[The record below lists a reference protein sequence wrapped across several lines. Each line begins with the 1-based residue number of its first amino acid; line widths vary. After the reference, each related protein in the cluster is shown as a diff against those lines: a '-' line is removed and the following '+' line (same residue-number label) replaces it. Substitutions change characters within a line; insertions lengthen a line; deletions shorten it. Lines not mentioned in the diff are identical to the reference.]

1 MRSRQGKQEG
11 RCRRTRDTPPAPL
24 GQSGGCRAELCFC
37 GLRRGGA
44 GAAARSAICLPILR
58 GASRSPVRPRGVS
71 RSPRSPRP
79 LRHAG
84 LGPAGRRRPRPAAHR
99 HNSARRQGGDNI
111 RPIVAVAAA
120 GVDKAGFGPRQ
131 DSSLRRPGRPRAAPS
146 SAGQWR
152 PAGAPRHG
160 RGLDRVA
167 PAAGPGGPGGVWSG
181 TGAADAVRIRETGWT
196 LMLLEINPLLLR
208 SPRIFKKNGAIGVK
222 TL

>member
-1 MRSRQGKQEG
+1 MPQDKGHAA
-11 RCRRTRDTPPAPL
+11 PAPL
-24 GQSGGCRAELCFC
+24 GRSGGCRAELCFC

-71 RSPRSPRP
+71 RSPRAAAPDHSATPGWAP
-79 LRHAG
+79 
-84 LGPAGRRRPRPAAHR
+84 PRRRPRPAAHR

-196 LMLLEINPLLLR
+196 LMLLEISPLLLR
-208 SPRIFKKNGAIGVK
+208 SPRKNLKNGATGVK
-222 TL
+222 TF